1 MTSACSF
8 GRMSQYWYCIKHSRV
23 EGEDGCPNKD
33 RLGPYDTE
41 ADASRALEK
50 AAERTEEW
58 DHDPDWN
65 DEKLED

>member
-1 MTSACSF
+1 MA
-8 GRMSQYWYCIKHSRV
+8 YWFCLKHHAV
-23 EGEDGCPNKD
+23 EEQDGCGHKD

-41 ADASRALEK
+41 AEASQALEK
-50 AAERTEEW
+50 AAERTEQW